1 MTMYRAIFQAFSVNH
16 QGAFFVLEQ
25 RDNCFAMESGV
36 FTLLLTDSVVKATK
50 GPQYEVNKV
59 TKRCCHVKSGMS
71 SN

>member
-1 MTMYRAIFQAFSVNH
+1 MTMYPCYLPGLLGQPSRCL
-16 QGAFFVLEQ
+16 FVLEQ

-59 TKRCCHVKSGMS
+59 TKRCCHLKSGMS
-71 SN
+71 RN